1 MGVGKIILT
10 TADGSSFT
18 LWDGLFVPGIKKK
31 LLSVSALAK
40 IGLVVKFVDDWCTV
54 HDLSN
59 GDVII
64 ASGILWCELYK
75 LIDYDKSINDSAC
88 AIQDSPA
95 ISDA

>member
-1 MGVGKIILT
+1 MV
-10 TADGSSFT
+10 
-18 LWDGLFVPGIKKK
+18 
-31 LLSVSALAK
+31 
-40 IGLVVKFVDDWCTV
+40 GLVVELVDDRCIV

-59 GDVII
+59 GDIIII
-64 ASGILWCELYK
+64 ASAILCHGLYK